1 MVNIKIRLAFRPRC
15 HTLNGK
21 WDSIVLSSQIVC
33 LGHVQAIKYLM
44 FEYSRPQPFE
54 DTDNN
59 EPELTTDRST
69 VTKPSSL
76 SPQPQPSGIRIVD
89 ERPTTFRAP
98 AAQGGG
104 YKYKI
109 LFCKFVN

>member
-1 MVNIKIRLAFRPRC
+1 MVNIKISPAFRPRC

-21 WDSIVLSSQIVC
+21 WDSTVLFSQLVC
-33 LGHVQAIKYLM
+33 SVRVQVVNYVI

-59 EPELTTDRST
+59 VDNVEELTTDRSAA
-69 VTKPSSL
+69 TKPSSL
-76 SPQPQPSGIRIVD
+76 SPEPQPSGIRIVD

-98 AAQGGG
+98 ATQGGG
-104 YKYKI
+104 
-109 LFCKFVN
+109 